1 MFRKFI
7 NVKTTYSKTEF
18 LNLHD
23 VINYIKDSSR
33 PEVKEIQKLRT
44 LEKGTKE
51 FDKIKEVQLPC
62 ILWNFTTNGK
72 RRTEDIIQSTGYI
85 YFDIDDNLDF
95 TFNPEYFAA
104 HWRSVSNTGYGCIV
118 KVSGVNQSNFK
129 EAFKYIADLLS
140 IPFDPKVNSI
150 SRVNIL
156 SFDPDIRYNRYAQT
170 IDCSFLSIDD
180 AIDVQEE
187 NNHSITKYSFFNSYQ
202 WNDKNNLIR
211 YDNLEEKKSK
221 IQIIYDENGVCD
233 LKEEKL
239 YYATVKIPRNINN
252 GKRNHILSG
261 IAIKILALNPNIQS
275 GRLIEFMR
283 IVNKSCC
290 RPTMNDSEIKS
301 ICKTILDKREKWLPM
316 DNAKKRFF
324 FDPTLILDA
333 NQKRSLVRI
342 YINKHRGVQKKQLV
356 RDSFAG
362 LLSEGRK
369 FKIKDIQ
376 EETKV
381 STTTIRKYLS
391 EILLEEYGNDIT
403 DIQQFFNAKKQIKTQ
418 Q

>member
-1 MFRKFI
+1 MFRKFA
-7 NVKTTYSKTEF
+7 NVKTSHSNSTFE
-18 LNLHD
+18 NLQQ
-23 VINYIKDSSR
+23 VIKYIKDSSR
-33 PEVKEIQKLRT
+33 PEIKEILKLKT

-51 FDKIKEVQLPC
+51 YDDIKQSYIPS
-62 ILWNFTTNGK
+62 ILWNFTTNGCK
-72 RRTEDIIQSTGYI
+72 KLESVIQSTGYI
-85 YFDIDDNLDF
+85 YFDIDNDLNF
-95 TFNPEYFAA
+95 QFNSEYFTA
-104 HWRSVSNTGYGCIV
+104 HWKSVSGTGFGCLV
-118 KVSGVNQSNFK
+118 KVLGVNKSNFK
-129 EAFKYIADLLS
+129 EAFVWIAEKLQ
-140 IPFDPKVNSI
+140 IPFDPKTNNI
-150 SRVNIL
+150 NRLNIL
-156 SFDPDIRYNRYAQT
+156 SFDPDIYYNEHAQA
-170 IDCSFLSIDD
+170 IDCSFLSTDD
-180 AIDVQEE
+180 AIDIQEE
-187 NNHSITKYSFFNSYQ
+187 NNHSITKYSFINSYQ
-202 WNDKNNLIR
+202 WNDKNNRIR

-301 ICKTILDKREKWLPM
+301 ICKTILDKREKWLPI

-356 RDSFAG
+356 SDSFAG

-381 STTTIRKYLS
+381 SPTTIRKYLS
-391 EILLEEYGNDIT
+391 EILLEEYGGETAN
-403 DIQQFFNAKKQIKTQ
+403 IQSFFNAKKQIKTQ
-418 Q
+418 